1 MNDTNPDV
9 AHFWRCTRLQSCLRQ
24 PRRPSS
30 WRFQLAISVFFFF
43 STCLA
48 ACGPPEAGSDDSE
61 FSLQPL
67 IDSARATYRAEALT
81 YLEAALDTLAMHHVF
96 GSDYDWEELRL
107 AALERTEG
115 ASSIEET
122 YHAIRFVLRDI
133 DDPHTYFVPPPSD
146 TLENSGQDSINGRN
160 RPSQY
165 TSPSQHVNL
174 KAQLIDSMVAYI
186 ELPRF
191 SGIESSAAEE
201 YVSSVQSIIRE
212 FGSYEPCGWIVDLR
226 SNTGGNMWPMLAGA
240 GPLLGAEHVGSFVDR
255 DGDTIPWYYRDG
267 KSLMDTAV
275 MAQISPAAGAVQDV
289 DTPLAVLV
297 SARTA
302 SSGEAAA
309 IAMRGRRRSK
319 FFGQPTAGAAT
330 AHDSFELSDG
340 ALLGFS
346 TYYYAD
352 RKGRMYD
359 GPLRPDSVVRDSTRA
374 ELVERA
380 VSWIKEV
387 YDCAV

>member
-1 MNDTNPDV
+1 MNDRNPDV
-9 AHFWRCTRLQSCLRQ
+9 AHSWRGTRLQTCLRQ

-30 WRFQLAISVFFFF
+30 WRFQLAIAVFFFCT
-43 STCLA
+43 TCLA
-48 ACGPPEAGSDDSE
+48 ACGPPEEDSDASK

-67 IDSARATYRAEALT
+67 IDSARATYSAEALT
-81 YLEAALDTLAMHHVF
+81 YLEAALDTLAIHHVF
-96 GSDYDWEELRL
+96 GSSYDWEELRL

-115 ASSIEET
+115 ANTVEET
-122 YHAIRFVLRDI
+122 YDAIRFALRDI
-133 DDPHTYFVPPPSD
+133 GDPHTYFVPPPPD
-146 TLENSGQDSINGRN
+146 TLEMSGQDSINGSN

-201 YVSSVQSIIRE
+201 YVSSVQNIILE

-226 SNTGGNMWPMLAGA
+226 SNTGGNMWPMLAGV

-255 DGDTIPWYYRDG
+255 KSDTIPWYYHDG
-267 KSLMDTAV
+267 KSLMDTTV

-297 SARTA
+297 SSRTA

-309 IAMRGRRRSK
+309 IAMRGRSHSK

-330 AHDSFELSDG
+330 AHDSFDLSDG

-352 RKGRMYD
+352 RKGRVYD
-359 GPLRPDSVVRDSTRA
+359 GPLRPDSVIRESTRA
-374 ELVERA
+374 ELVELA
-380 VSWIKEV
+380 VSRIKEV